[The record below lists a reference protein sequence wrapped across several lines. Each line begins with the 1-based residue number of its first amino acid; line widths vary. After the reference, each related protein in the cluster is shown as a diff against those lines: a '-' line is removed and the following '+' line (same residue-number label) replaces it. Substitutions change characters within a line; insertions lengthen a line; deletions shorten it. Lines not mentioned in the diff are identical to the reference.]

1 MQKTLLSL
9 MIASLGVGLTSGA
22 TASEGAPTAVES
34 PSATPVTQ
42 TQDVSS
48 VPSVSTEAATNEMRL
63 DEVVDGLS
71 NTETAS
77 DEEPTST
84 EESTEATE
92 GESSLVEPAAE
103 EGAKEGTPDVA
114 AEPTNKESQDAN
126 AEAVAPTVDQAEA
139 TKALEERSSEDPKE
153 AQALRTADS
162 VSPLAIVPPFL
173 DFMPYVTSLKDVEEV
188 FGKSAHL
195 YEEGRYGKRHII
207 TGQDFDLGVT
217 SILVYY
223 TDQGLLSDVFLRI
236 PSERRPQVLEALKKM
251 ADDMSADGLWAK
263 EGDRDIWRTK
273 TAELSIGPANDK
285 DFSVEYGATARQIRE
300 TRAWIEADPEHRAP
314 RFAGL
319 TIGIST
325 ANDIQ
330 AKADGKRCRILGPS
344 NQKDS
349 STTYALTGKCF
360 GIPGEYQSLAWIAAD
375 NGRLTRLFI
384 QSRGDAIGFASVL
397 PALQKRYTP
406 TQREGEFQVGK
417 ATARNIW
424 PPTIRWTP
432 YKKTADGSQEEGT
445 LEFYAGIDG
454 VKKAE
459 AKWDLLLEEKKA
471 REAQA
476 KAVDQLFE

>member
-344 NQKDS
+344 NQKDG

-417 ATARNIW
+417 AAARNIW

-476 KAVDQLFE
+476 KVVDQLFE

>member
-22 TASEGAPTAVES
+22 RASEGAPTAVES

-344 NQKDS
+344 NQKDG

-406 TQREGEFQVGK
+406 TQREEEFQVGK
-417 ATARNIW
+417 AAARNIW

-459 AKWDLLLEEKKA
+459 AEWDLLLEEKKA

>member
-9 MIASLGVGLTSGA
+9 MIASLGVGLTTGA

-34 PSATPVTQ
+34 PSATPVIQ
-42 TQDVSS
+42 TQDASS

-103 EGAKEGTPDVA
+103 EGAQEGTPDVA
-114 AEPTNKESQDAN
+114 AEPTNKESKDAN
-126 AEAVAPTVDQAEA
+126 AEAVAPTVDRAEA
-139 TKALEERSSEDPKE
+139 TKALEERSSEDLKE

-344 NQKDS
+344 NQKDG

-417 ATARNIW
+417 AAARNIW